1 MRDKI
6 LNDFKSGKTQFL
18 LTTDVARRG
27 LDIPNLNYVLNYD
40 FPSNLVTYIS
50 GCLRSSFLHPRASHR
65 AHGSERQ
72 QGLRAELH
80 HAQHVAAGAGL
91 GGAAESEWWEWLG
104 RVMEEQPVPKL
115 LAELAE
121 EQKRLMEFGKWEVG
135 GCGEGQL

>member
-50 GCLRSSFLHPRASHR
+50 MAWDLLLLHARASHR
-65 AHGSERQ
+65 THGSERQ
-72 QGLRAELH
+72 QGLRAKLH
-80 HAQHVAAGAGL
+80 HTQYVAVGA
-91 GGAAESEWWEWLG
+91 
-104 RVMEEQPVPKL
+104 
-115 LAELAE
+115 
-121 EQKRLMEFGKWEVG
+121 
-135 GCGEGQL
+135 

>member
-1 MRDKI
+1 M
-6 LNDFKSGKTQFL
+6 NDFKSGKTQFL

-50 GCLRSSFLHPRASHR
+50 VAHESSLLHPRASHR
-65 AHGSERQ
+65 THGPQRQ

-80 HAQHVAAGAGL
+80 HAQYVAAGAGP
-91 GGAAESEWWEWLG
+91 GGAAEGEWWGWLR
-104 RVMEEQPVPKL
+104 RVTEEQPVPKL

-121 EQKRLMEFGKWEVG
+121 EQKRLVEFGKWEVRACG
-135 GCGEGQL
+135 GSEL

>member
-1 MRDKI
+1 M
-6 LNDFKSGKTQFL
+6 NDFKSGKTQFL

-50 GCLRSSFLHPRASHR
+50 V
-65 AHGSERQ
+65 AHEVVAPSPTCICTWTHGPQRQ

-80 HAQHVAAGAGL
+80 HAQHVAAGAGP
-91 GGAAESEWWEWLG
+91 GGAAEGEWWGWLR
-104 RVMEEQPVPKL
+104 RVTEEQPVPKL

-121 EQKRLMEFGKWEVG
+121 EQKRLVEFGKWEVRACG
-135 GCGEGQL
+135 GSEL